1 MKLPLPGDKARP
13 RGRATILPVLLVAVL
28 ACLSAPAL
36 AGPVQLTQNDS
47 ALAVYD
53 SADGTSWNAL
63 PASTLAGF
71 FGPHRCLC
79 PDTIS
84 VAVQLTASG
93 QTNLGNSTIAVNFLL
108 GASCATS
115 PASCTSLGQASF
127 SSNQTA
133 EAPHFS
139 STQVFQS
146 AVGSATVNC
155 ASLTAGST
163 TVWAILAQDGVAL
176 PFALSTELPVIAAT
190 VGAPTA
196 VTAQPGNQGI
206 LVTWTPPANMALVA
220 GYQVLCLPRPA
231 TASTAGY
238 ESCGLTSSTG
248 GTAITAGDPTE
259 LCSAVL
265 SASTTSIRLT
275 GLVNGTSYTLAVI
288 AIDPS
293 GGVSALSP
301 QAMATPQPTT
311 GFFEK
316 YKQDGGAA
324 GGCSLAPARPTG
336 RAELLWLAAA
346 AVAVAF
352 GPMRYLRRRR
362 RRKTDVVTRVLALAF
377 LFGATAQAQE
387 IDSRHS
393 EDWAVEAKAP
403 RLSAQ
408 PDWGFELGVSLY
420 RPAVDSELGNGA
432 HPYADTFSN
441 SRHLMSEAELDRYLG
456 HRFGTWGVGLRAGY
470 YKVTGSAFLADG
482 VTRSGDETA
491 LRLIPFS
498 LSLLYKADGLAG
510 LRDVPLFPYVKA
522 GLDGAMW
529 TATTTGTASRS
540 GFSPGWHVAAGVSL
554 GLNFL
559 VGMAIVPGAL
569 ADPCAIFFEWDYA
582 AINGLG
588 LGNALHVGDNTW
600 FAGIMFDL

>member
-1 MKLPLPGDKARP
+1 M
-13 RGRATILPVLLVAVL
+13 
-28 ACLSAPAL
+28 
-36 AGPVQLTQNDS
+36 QLTQNDL

-146 AVGSATVNC
+146 AAGSATVNC

-176 PFALSTELPVIAAT
+176 PFALSIELPVIAAT

-206 LVTWTPPANMALVA
+206 LVTWTPPANMTLVA

-238 ESCGLTSSTG
+238 ESCRPDQQHGRHGHHRGRPDRAVFGRPFRLDHLDPAHRAREWHLLHRRRDRHRPEWRCQARFPRRPRQRRSQPRDFSRSTSK
-248 GTAITAGDPTE
+248 TAE
-259 LCSAVL
+259 
-265 SASTTSIRLT
+265 RR
-275 GLVNGTSYTLAVI
+275 
-288 AIDPS
+288 
-293 GGVSALSP
+293 
-301 QAMATPQPTT
+301 
-311 GFFEK
+311 
-316 YKQDGGAA
+316 AA
-324 GGCSLAPARPTG
+324 CSLAPARPTG
-336 RAELLWLAAA
+336 RAELLWLAA

-362 RRKTDVVTRVLALAF
+362 RRKTDVVTRVLALLF

-387 IDSRHS
+387 QAQEIDSRHS
-393 EDWAVEAKAP
+393 DDWAVEAKAP

-510 LRDVPLFPYVKA
+510 LKNVPLFPYVKA